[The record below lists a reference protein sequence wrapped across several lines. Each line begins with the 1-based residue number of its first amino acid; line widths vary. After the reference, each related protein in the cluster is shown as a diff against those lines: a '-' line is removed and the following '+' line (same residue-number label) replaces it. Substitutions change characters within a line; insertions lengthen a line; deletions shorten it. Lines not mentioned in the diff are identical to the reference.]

1 MRFKGLGSV
10 IVLAAIGAAVAGAP
24 ASGVRVYGERVYPAI
39 QAAVTPVSNRAPV
52 PLFDAMLVALMLV
65 AIWVTARAARRAW
78 RVRSVRPVV
87 RVAGAA
93 LVVAAVLYLWFLL
106 LWGYNYRRPG
116 VEACVGHFPSR
127 SRHARAGAE
136 ADGAGGVSAESIAR
150 RRSSGRAFRP
160 LTPYRSRS
168 STSLHAVE
176 RRFGR
181 QRPTVGSTPKRP
193 WTAPY
198 MRAVGVSGM
207 LAPWFLETYLNPDLT
222 GPERPYVLAHEW
234 AHLSGYA
241 PEEDASFVGLLT
253 AFGADPP
260 SQYSAW
266 LFLLSEAAMRLHPVT
281 RDLVLA
287 DLDEGPRARP
297 PGHRRAPAVPC
308 AVARS
313 RELGGL
319 RPRHQIAG
327 RRGRRGR
334 LRARD

>member
-116 VEACVGHFPSR
+116 VEGALATFHRR

-136 ADGAGGVSAESIAR
+136 ADGAGGVSVESIAR
-150 RRSSGRAFRP
+150 RRSSGRLP
-160 LTPYRSRS
+160 
-168 STSLHAVE
+168 
-176 RRFGR
+176 
-181 QRPTVGSTPKRP
+181 
-193 WTAPY
+193 AP
-198 MRAVGVSGM
+198 
-207 LAPWFLETYLNPDLT
+207 
-222 GPERPYVLAHEW
+222 
-234 AHLSGYA
+234 
-241 PEEDASFVGLLT
+241 
-253 AFGADPP
+253 
-260 SQYSAW
+260 
-266 LFLLSEAAMRLHPVT
+266 
-281 RDLVLA
+281 
-287 DLDEGPRARP
+287 
-297 PGHRRAPAVPC
+297 
-308 AVARS
+308 
-313 RELGGL
+313 
-319 RPRHQIAG
+319 
-327 RRGRRGR
+327 
-334 LRARD
+334 